1 MTRDDRRVT
10 QDDPMMRDDDPMMRD
25 DRRITQD
32 DQRLGQDRDP
42 AMEPRTDQG
51 FLDDETLQAMST
63 EDLVGSSVR
72 SRIEDEEIGT
82 IEDVLIDAQGNP
94 VGVVVSVG
102 EFLDT
107 DEKLV
112 ALEWNRISLE
122 DPAMQPGARGAAVGD
137 QPDMEDRDF
146 TIIVDATRE
155 ELENAPEFDREA
167 WEREQEQARAG
178 NDMDNDY

>member
-1 MTRDDRRVT
+1 
-10 QDDPMMRDDDPMMRD
+10 Q
-25 DRRITQD
+25 
-32 DQRLGQDRDP
+32 RDP
-42 AMEPRTDQG
+42 AMEPRTDDG
-51 FLDDETLQAMST
+51 FLGDDETLQAMTT

-82 IEDVLIDAQGNP
+82 IEDILIDAQGNP
-94 VGVVVSVG
+94 AGVVVSVG

-112 ALEWNRISLE
+112 ALEWDRISLE
-122 DPAMQPGARGAAVGD
+122 DPAQPGARGAVADG
-137 QPDMEDRDF
+137 QQMEDGEF

-167 WEREQEQARAG
+167 WEREQDQARAG
-178 NDMDNDY
+178 NDMDNGY